1 MKRATTLAAIALG
14 AAVLIGFAVGY
25 SLGRRPHPRQMD
37 KVTLLG
43 VDRSTILDSLQLTS
57 QQRQGIEAVLNES
70 ETRAGKSIDVMF
82 NEVRATTRDARER
95 IRAALNETQRTK
107 LDSILSTAV
116 ELKPRSPLPMK
127 EMKR

>member
-1 MKRATTLAAIALG
+1 MKRVTLMAVIALL
-14 AAVLIGFAVGY
+14 AAVLIGFAAGY
-25 SLGRRPHPRQMD
+25 AIGRRPHPRQMD

-43 VDRSTILDSLQLTS
+43 VDRAAILDSLHLTA
-57 QQRQGIEAVLNES
+57 QQRKTIEAVLNES

-82 NEVRATTRDARER
+82 NDVRSATHDARER
-95 IRAALNETQRTK
+95 VRAALNENQRVK
-107 LDSILSTAV
+107 LDSILSTVV